1 MNRFS
6 FILLPAIVFI
16 LLTSSFLPKSNC
28 FELEATTAE
37 KMDKLLKNENKKYK
51 FLYFFTTWCYECN
64 ESLDHISQIQSNSK
78 LSKKY
83 DFINIA
89 LDDDLKKLKKYS
101 KENNQNKSKIY
112 YFGTQKETAQFFLS
126 TKIDYNNAVPY
137 YCILDNSNKIVI
149 DGYFELS
156 DIEKYLEGVSGV
168 PSS

>member
-16 LLTSSFLPKSNC
+16 LLTSSFIPKSNC

-37 KMDKLLKNENKKYK
+37 NMDKLIKNGNKKYK

-64 ESLDHISQIQSNSK
+64 ESLDHISQIQFSSK

-89 LDDDLKKLKKYS
+89 LDDDLKKIKKYS
-101 KENNQNKSKIY
+101 KDNNQNKSKIY
-112 YFGTQKETAQFFLS
+112 YFETRKEIARFFLI
-126 TKIDYNNAVPY
+126 TKIGYNNAVPY
-137 YCILDNSNKIVI
+137 YCILDNSNNIVI
-149 DGYFELS
+149 DGYFEHS
-156 DIEKYLEGVSGV
+156 DIEKYLEA
-168 PSS
+168 PLL